1 MDQNLQFLNAIYYVN
16 KEEKDMLVQQLNIIN
31 TTLSNI
37 NKELTLQN
45 KLSICGNPNFSQ
57 DERIKALND
66 AKAGLSTDLISAS
79 ILLAYNASLDL
90 LGKNN
95 KNDLTD
101 EIFSRFCVGK

>member
-37 NKELTLQN
+37 NRELTLQN

-66 AKAGLSTDLISAS
+66 AKNLME
-79 ILLAYNASLDL
+79 
-90 LGKNN
+90 K
-95 KNDLTD
+95 
-101 EIFSRFCVGK
+101 

>member
-1 MDQNLQFLNAIYYVN
+1 MKKKVKIFIPVLIVIIIRIWRDIMDQNLQFLNAIYYVN

-66 AKAGLSTDLISAS
+66 AKNLME
-79 ILLAYNASLDL
+79 
-90 LGKNN
+90 K
-95 KNDLTD
+95 
-101 EIFSRFCVGK
+101 